1 MNLNKVAISLVA
13 YLVLPQLLMEPAFC
27 KTTMSAQRIAV
38 ADRSTETNEAAIRSK
53 IEAMAE
59 CIEKADAKTLSMFW
73 TPEGSFIDDS
83 GSMSVGRSTLEKH
96 FASSFAGTENRQI
109 KISVESLQ
117 MPAANVATVAGTVKR
132 KEANG
137 QLVPLSRYS
146 MMLLRQNGDWLISSA
161 TDTAII
167 TDDAAQNVPNPLS
180 VLDWLIGE
188 WRSEHDGSSVTMKAD
203 WAPRKSFINC
213 KYEIKSST
221 LPARTETHVIGWDAR
236 HAQPIDWNFDS
247 DGGFGQG
254 NWTRR
259 GNQWSVESTGFS
271 RDGSVTTA
279 TIIYDPSDDNSFS
292 WSSTNRQINGF
303 PVADTIPLTVKR
315 LSK

>member
-1 MNLNKVAISLVA
+1 MNLNKVAISLVSS
-13 YLVLPQLLMEPAFC
+13 LVLQQLLIGPASC
-27 KTTMSAQRIAV
+27 ETTRSTQRIAAGQPAL
-38 ADRSTETNEAAIRSK
+38 ADESAIHSK
-53 IEAMAE
+53 IEAIAE
-59 CIEKADAKTLSMFW
+59 CFGKADAKSLSMFW
-73 TPEGSFIDDS
+73 TPDGSLIDDS
-83 GSMSVGRSTLEKH
+83 GCMLVGRTALQKN
-96 FASSFAGTENRQI
+96 FATIFAEPDHPQI
-109 KISVESLQ
+109 QISIETLQ

-146 MMLLRQNGDWLISSA
+146 MTLLRQTGDWFISSA

-167 TDDAAQNVPNPLS
+167 TDNSQDLPNPLTE
-180 VLDWLIGE
+180 LEWLIGE
-188 WRSEHDGSSVTMKAD
+188 WRSEHDGASVTMKAD

-213 KYEIKSST
+213 KYEIKSPN
-221 LPARTETHVIGWDAR
+221 LPVRTETHVIGWDAR

-254 NWTRR
+254 EWTRR
-259 GNQWSVESTGFS
+259 GNQWCIDSTGFS

-279 TIIYDPSDDNSFS
+279 TYIYEFSDKNSFS

-315 LSK
+315 LSN